1 MTPEHSVQL
10 VEQIG
15 KLLKE
20 GNQDFLRDAVEKLYH
35 ILMELE
41 VEEQINAS

>member
-10 VEQIG
+10 IEQIG

-20 GNQDFLRDAVEKLYH
+20 GNQDFYGTQLRNF
-35 ILMELE
+35 IT
-41 VEEQINAS
+41 S